1 MEGPE
6 APTSHLASGSTSPTW
21 AAQLRDGRG
30 RPAEG
35 RGQAEPRANGMGSTA
50 QAPKVAA
57 QCTPT
62 MSQRPPRNFRRRQ
75 ADSGSSSD
83 PDLDPEPSPD
93 SGLTGRASERAS
105 GASGSRGRARV
116 WATSRRAETR
126 PAPKREAQDFSGN
139 SGDSAGRLS
148 DPPRAPAHADF
159 LPLSGSPR
167 QRGLALKGSS
177 DSDSEDEPDPRGQAT
192 SCSSEGPDAAS
203 SEEEAQD
210 AWETQQMRKAL
221 RVPGGG
227 PASGLCHVPT
237 GPAGKRVS
245 DWAGSFPPVSLESI
259 KKQLSSRGHRLWSA
273 GRLAS
278 LEDVHRCHQREYEC
292 RRQDA
297 DSARKAVAALQEA
310 PDPAPTYAFY
320 RSLKDY
326 LAVLLDCLSEKTA
339 AIEALESA
347 LRALLRD
354 RAASRLKRRQEELR
368 SEAAHLQ
375 QLAARS
381 TDCAPDAPGLCEQA
395 AARRSQGSRPQP
407 REGPSSEEEPEE
419 EADLRDRQGDISRRG
434 HRVFEDVGEDFS
446 DSRKILLRF
455 EQWRERFPDSY
466 RDAYA
471 SLCLPKLLGPF
482 IRLQMLDWNPL
493 ECMAWFQSV
502 QEFAGGPGEDGPD
515 GGILPAALDKTVLPY
530 LTGFVRCLWD
540 PLSTSQTRS
549 LVQRCREVL
558 GLRAAAGGGT
568 GLATQ
573 DLMDSVVWRLKRA
586 IEEDVFI
593 PLYPKRVVE
602 DRALPH
608 AAFQERQFWSA
619 VKLWNNI
626 LLWDGLVLDDTLQE
640 LALDKLLN
648 RYLVVALSNASPA
661 PDVLDKYRR
670 VVESL
675 PESWLGA
682 GSCIPRLASLAQALA
697 RAAQQLHDQ
706 DAGLGSAVRDLVLLL
721 VKMKALA
728 QARAFV
734 ERNGLAALSPHV
746 AGQL

>member
-126 PAPKREAQDFSGN
+126 PAPKREAQDFSGS

-177 DSDSEDEPDPRGQAT
+177 DSDSEDEPDPRGQAA

-210 AWETQQMRKAL
+210 TWETQQMRKAL

-227 PASGLCHVPT
+227 LASGLCHVPT
-237 GPAGKRVS
+237 SPAGKRVS

-259 KKQLSSRGHRLWSA
+259 KKQLSS
-273 GRLAS
+273 RLAS

-419 EADLRDRQGDISRRG
+419 EADLRDRQGRCLSARHVTVCKRVRTRVTSVCPSLRPPRLGRSPGLRRDPSQNPL
-434 HRVFEDVGEDFS
+434 RVPF
-446 DSRKILLRF
+446 LLRSLKRSCIRPRP
-455 EQWRERFPDSY
+455 EERPGPSRGGSRARLEPRTRSPSAWLLSAPPPDVQGLPGPPLRLSPPLCSGEFPG
-466 RDAYA
+466 RV
-471 SLCLPKLLGPF
+471 LLGS
-482 IRLQMLDWNPL
+482 QGSVA
-493 ECMAWFQSV
+493 AW
-502 QEFAGGPGEDGPD
+502 
-515 GGILPAALDKTVLPY
+515 
-530 LTGFVRCLWD
+530 VR
-540 PLSTSQTRS
+540 PSR
-549 LVQRCREVL
+549 
-558 GLRAAAGGGT
+558 
-568 GLATQ
+568 
-573 DLMDSVVWRLKRA
+573 
-586 IEEDVFI
+586 
-593 PLYPKRVVE
+593 
-602 DRALPH
+602 
-608 AAFQERQFWSA
+608 
-619 VKLWNNI
+619 
-626 LLWDGLVLDDTLQE
+626 
-640 LALDKLLN
+640 
-648 RYLVVALSNASPA
+648 
-661 PDVLDKYRR
+661 
-670 VVESL
+670 
-675 PESWLGA
+675 
-682 GSCIPRLASLAQALA
+682 PR
-697 RAAQQLHDQ
+697 
-706 DAGLGSAVRDLVLLL
+706 
-721 VKMKALA
+721 
-728 QARAFV
+728 
-734 ERNGLAALSPHV
+734 PPP
-746 AGQL
+746 